1 MHSSASQSHTSRFT
15 SPTSTRAS
23 RSVAIRCSPRE
34 RSAWSAGWGRT
45 DTSSRCA
52 AFSSRSRRVSDS
64 RPRRL
69 AALADGLTAAH
80 VDGLLVTSLAN
91 IRYLTGFSG
100 SSGLLFVTPRDVVF
114 ITDFR
119 YQTQV
124 RDEIGDLARVTIEPQ
139 SLWTGLW
146 KLLAELP
153 RITVAGFESAHLLHR
168 DFQRLLE
175 HGSRWQ
181 WRPTLDLVETLRER
195 KDAAEVE
202 LIRQAAGVATRALER
217 TFTQVRV
224 GMRETAVA
232 GVLEKA
238 LRDEGSEGFPFAT
251 IVASGPRSA
260 LPHAHSSVR
269 EIERGDFLLLDFGA
283 EIGGYCADVTRT
295 AVVGRASEE
304 QRGFYD
310 VVRVA
315 NERAS
320 ANVRAG
326 MTGRDADALARDYI
340 QQRGFGDLFG
350 HSLGHGLG
358 LEVHEAP
365 RLAKTA
371 DGALAEG
378 AVVTIEPGI
387 YRPDWG
393 GVRIED
399 DVHLGPDGATILTHF
414 DRELIELG

>member
-1 MHSSASQSHTSRFT
+1 
-15 SPTSTRAS
+15 
-23 RSVAIRCSPRE
+23 
-34 RSAWSAGWGRT
+34 
-45 DTSSRCA
+45 
-52 AFSSRSRRVSDS
+52 VSDS
-64 RPRRL
+64 RPKRL
-69 AALADGLTAAH
+69 AALAEGLTAAH
-80 VDGLLVTSLAN
+80 VDGLLVTGLAN

-100 SSGLLFVTPRDVVF
+100 SSGLLFVTPRETVF

-124 RDEIGDLARVTIEPQ
+124 RDEIGDLARIIIEPQ

-146 KLLAELP
+146 QQLTQVANV
-153 RITVAGFESAHLLHR
+153 TVAGFESAHLLHR

-175 HGSRWQ
+175 NGSRWQ
-181 WRPTLDLVETLRER
+181 WRATLDLVETLRER
-195 KDAAEVE
+195 KDAAELA
-202 LIRQAAGVATRALER
+202 LIEQAAGVATRALGR
-217 TFTQVRV
+217 TVQQVKA
-224 GMRETAVA
+224 GMRETEVA
-232 GVLEKA
+232 GILEKA

-260 LPHAHSSVR
+260 LPHARSSAR
-269 EIERGDFLLLDFGA
+269 EIQRGDFLLMDFGA
-283 EIGGYCADVTRT
+283 EVGGYCADVTRT
-295 AVVGRASEE
+295 VVVGRASEE
-304 QRGFYD
+304 QRSFYD
-310 VVRVA
+310 VVRTA
-315 NERAS
+315 NQRA
-320 ANVRAG
+320 AEHVRAG

-340 QQRGFGDLFG
+340 QQRGLGDLFG

-371 DGALAEG
+371 QGALAEG

-399 DVHLGPDGATILTHF
+399 DVHLGPDGPSILTHF
-414 DRELIELG
+414 ARELIELV